1 METNTKRVEIY
12 VDGAL
17 VYTTRE
23 PVTPLADAPIREAS
37 EAVAYFEGIRTM
49 SQEVFAVMSL
59 DAGNH
64 PIRTRWVTV
73 GLLDSNQVHP
83 REVFAD
89 PISDRAAS
97 ILVAHNHP
105 SGTLEASPEDLALTQ
120 RLVKA
125 GELLGIR
132 LLDHVIVTASGFL
145 SLRQLGVI

>member
-1 METNTKRVEIY
+1 MEANTKRVEIY

-23 PVTPLADAPIREAS
+23 PVTPLTDAPIREAS
-37 EAVAYFEGIRTM
+37 DAVAYFEGIRTM
-49 SQEVFAVMSL
+49 PQEVFAVMSL
-59 DAGNH
+59 DGGNH

-97 ILVAHNHP
+97 VLVAHNHP
-105 SGTLEASPEDLALTQ
+105 SGTLEASPEDVALTK

-132 LLDHVIVTASGFL
+132 VLDHVIVTASGFL
-145 SLRQLGVI
+145 SLRQKGVM

>member
-1 METNTKRVEIY
+1 MESKAQRVEIY
-12 VDGAL
+12 IDGSL

-23 PVTPLADAPIREAS
+23 PVAPFCETPIREAKDAVPHF
-37 EAVAYFEGIRTM
+37 EAIRSM
-49 SQEVFAVMSL
+49 PQEVFAVMSL
-59 DAGNH
+59 DGANH

-105 SGTLEASPEDLALTQ
+105 SGTLEASPEDVALTK
-120 RLVKA
+120 RLMKA

-132 LLDHVIVTASGFL
+132 VLDHVIVTASGFL
-145 SLRQLGVI
+145 SLRQSGVM

>member
-1 METNTKRVEIY
+1 MESRAQRVEIY
-12 VDGAL
+12 IDGSL

-23 PVTPLADAPIREAS
+23 PVAPFSETPIREAGDAVPHF
-37 EAVAYFEGIRTM
+37 EAIRSM
-49 SQEVFAVMSL
+49 PQEVFAVMSL
-59 DAGNH
+59 DGANH

-89 PISDRAAS
+89 PLTDRAAS

-105 SGTLEASPEDLALTQ
+105 SGTLEASPEDVALTK
-120 RLVKA
+120 RLMKA

-132 LLDHVIVTASGFL
+132 VLDHVIVTASGFL
-145 SLRQLGVI
+145 SLRQSGVM

>member
-1 METNTKRVEIY
+1 MESKAQRVEIY
-12 VDGAL
+12 IDGSL

-23 PVTPLADAPIREAS
+23 PVAPFSETPIREAGDAVPHF
-37 EAVAYFEGIRTM
+37 EAIRSM
-49 SQEVFAVMSL
+49 PQEVFAVMSL
-59 DAGNH
+59 DGANH

-105 SGTLEASPEDLALTQ
+105 SGTLEASPEDVALTK

-132 LLDHVIVTASGFL
+132 VLDHVIVTASGFL
-145 SLRQLGVI
+145 SLRQKGVM

>member
-1 METNTKRVEIY
+1 MTTETKRVEIY

-23 PVTPLADAPIREAS
+23 PVQPLAEAAIREAS
-37 EAVAYFEGIRTM
+37 DAVTYFEGIRAM
-49 SQEVFAVMSL
+49 PQEVFAVMSL
-59 DAGNH
+59 DGANH

-83 REVFAD
+83 REVFSD

-105 SGTLEASPEDLALTQ
+105 SGTLEASPEDVALTK
-120 RLVKA
+120 RLVKG
-125 GELLGIR
+125 GEILGIR
-132 LLDHVIVTASGFL
+132 VLDHLIVTRDGFL
-145 SLRQLGVI
+145 SMRDKGLL

>member
-1 METNTKRVEIY
+1 MESRAQRVEIY
-12 VDGAL
+12 IDGSL

-23 PVTPLADAPIREAS
+23 PVAPFSETPIREAGDAVPHF
-37 EAVAYFEGIRTM
+37 EAIRSM
-49 SQEVFAVMSL
+49 PQEVFAVMSL
-59 DAGNH
+59 DGANH

-89 PISDRAAS
+89 PLTDRAAS

-105 SGTLEASPEDLALTQ
+105 SGTLEASPEDVALTK

-145 SLRQLGVI
+145 SLRQSGVM

>member
-1 METNTKRVEIY
+1 MEKQAQRVEIY

-17 VYTTRE
+17 VYATRE
-23 PVTPLADAPIREAS
+23 PVQTFSETPIRDAGD
-37 EAVAYFEGIRTM
+37 AVPYFEAIRTM
-49 SQEVFAVMSL
+49 PQEVFAVMSL
-59 DAGNH
+59 DGANH

-73 GLLDSNQVHP
+73 GLLDTNQVHP

-105 SGTLEASPEDLALTQ
+105 SGTLEASPEDVALTQ
-120 RLVKA
+120 RLAKC

-132 LLDHVIVTASGFL
+132 ILDHLIVTASGFL
-145 SLRQLGVI
+145 SLRQRGAF

>member
-1 METNTKRVEIY
+1 
-12 VDGAL
+12 
-17 VYTTRE
+17 
-23 PVTPLADAPIREAS
+23 
-37 EAVAYFEGIRTM
+37 
-49 SQEVFAVMSL
+49 
-59 DAGNH
+59 
-64 PIRTRWVTV
+64 
-73 GLLDSNQVHP
+73 VHP

-105 SGTLEASPEDLALTQ
+105 SGTLEASPEDVALTK

-145 SLRQLGVI
+145 SLRQSGVM